1 MRILKVYVEYKF
13 TAQIRITEVSRRCV
27 VISGFH
33 NVAFGQGGMPISCS
47 VFRYASWFQPFKA
60 YSASRVFT
68 LFVSRFFNGGRNVK
82 LYYVTSITKFNW

>member
-13 TAQIRITEVSRRCV
+13 TAQIKVTEVSRRYV

-33 NVAFGQGGMPISCS
+33 NVAFGLGGMPISCS

-60 YSASRVFT
+60 YSAFESFYPVCQP
-68 LFVSRFFNGGRNVK
+68 LFLTWAGM
-82 LYYVTSITKFNW
+82 

>member
-13 TAQIRITEVSRRCV
+13 TAQIKVTEVSRRCE

-33 NVAFGQGGMPISCS
+33 NVAFCLGGMPICCS

-60 YSASRVFT
+60 YSAFESFYPVCQP
-68 LFVSRFFNGGRNVK
+68 LFLTWAGM
-82 LYYVTSITKFNW
+82 

>member
-13 TAQIRITEVSRRCV
+13 TAQIRVTEVSRRCV

-33 NVAFGQGGMPISCS
+33 NVAFGLGGMPISCS

-60 YSASRVFT
+60 YSAFESFYPVCQP
-68 LFVSRFFNGGRNVK
+68 LFLTWAGM
-82 LYYVTSITKFNW
+82 